1 MKTKI
6 ISITDGYINNYAWAQ
21 KTNSVPTSYSP
32 IMIAPLSSDIFYLP
46 FYPFAMETKE
56 KLPIIETQRLNAL
69 YSYNI
74 INPEQEEFLDH
85 ITNLASNICEAPIAL
100 ISLVDKDRQIF
111 KSRVG
116 IKLTGTSRDFSFCHY
131 AIQQDSI
138 YEVQDATKDKLF
150 ANNPLVTGELN
161 LRSYAG
167 VPLKEPSG
175 FKLGA
180 LCVFDHKPRK
190 LTALQ
195 VLSLNVLAT
204 AAIDYIVLK
213 KNKKSLASINDEL
226 NQFFELSPDL
236 LCIASMEGYFKK
248 ISSSFITQLGYTE
261 KELLEKPFID
271 FVHPDD
277 KQKTI
282 DIVKDLSV
290 DSKKVTFFKNRYLC
304 KNGNYIWLSW
314 NAIPD
319 PKTNQIIATARNI
332 TEVRRLGEELEK
344 KKTLEAQVNQ
354 AKIRQLSSLTTSLS
368 NEILN
373 PLNLVI
379 GFADLTLD
387 LLKDL
392 PGQDTLESKEETLDQ
407 IRADQLKIIEH
418 SRYILNIMLKMTH
431 DASFDNIP
439 SVLSRYDGHNF

>member
-1 MKTKI
+1 MKTKNT
-6 ISITDGYINNYAWAQ
+6 SIGDSRINHYTWTTQ
-21 KTNSVPTSYSP
+21 LTPTHTSYSP
-32 IMIAPLSSDIFYLP
+32 STIAPLSSDYFYLP
-46 FYPFAMETKE
+46 FYPFTMEPKE
-56 KLPIIETQRLNAL
+56 KLPINETKRLDAL

-74 INPEQEEFLDH
+74 VNNISEDFLDH
-85 ITNLASNICEAPIAL
+85 ITKLASSICETPIAL

-111 KSRVG
+111 KSKVG
-116 IKLTGTSRDFSFCHY
+116 MKLNGTSREISFCHH
-131 AIQQDSI
+131 AIKQDTI
-138 YEVQDATKDKLF
+138 FEVEDTTKNKLF
-150 ANNPLVTGELN
+150 SNNPLVTGDTN
-161 LRSYAG
+161 LRFYAG

-175 FKLGA
+175 FNLGT
-180 LCVFDHKPRK
+180 LCVLDHKPRK

-195 VLSLNVLAT
+195 LLSLNVLAT

-248 ISSSFITQLGYTE
+248 ISSSFIKQLGYTE
-261 KELLEKPFID
+261 NELLEKPFID

-282 DIVKDLSV
+282 DTVKDLSV

-344 KKTLEAQVNQ
+344 KKIQESRINQ
-354 AKIRQLSSLTTSLS
+354 AKIKQLSSLTTSLS

-387 LLKDL
+387 LLKEL
-392 PGQDTLESKEETLDQ
+392 PEQDTLESKEETLDQ

-418 SRYILNIMLKMTH
+418 SRYILNIMLKMNH
-431 DASFDNIP
+431 DANFDNIP
-439 SVLSRYDGHNF
+439 SVLNHYDEQNF

>member
-1 MKTKI
+1 M
-6 ISITDGYINNYAWAQ
+6 
-21 KTNSVPTSYSP
+21 
-32 IMIAPLSSDIFYLP
+32 
-46 FYPFAMETKE
+46 
-56 KLPIIETQRLNAL
+56 
-69 YSYNI
+69 
-74 INPEQEEFLDH
+74 
-85 ITNLASNICEAPIAL
+85 
-100 ISLVDKDRQIF
+100 
-111 KSRVG
+111 
-116 IKLTGTSRDFSFCHY
+116 
-131 AIQQDSI
+131 AI
-138 YEVQDATKDKLF
+138 
-150 ANNPLVTGELN
+150 
-161 LRSYAG
+161 
-167 VPLKEPSG
+167 
-175 FKLGA
+175 
-180 LCVFDHKPRK
+180 
-190 LTALQ
+190 
-195 VLSLNVLAT
+195 

-213 KNKKSLASINDEL
+213 KNKKSLASVNQEL
-226 NQFFELSPDL
+226 KQFFELSPDL
-236 LCIASMEGYFKK
+236 LCIASPDGYFKK

-387 LLKDL
+387 LLKEL
-392 PGQDTLESKEETLDQ
+392 PEQDTLESKEETLDQ
-407 IRADQLKIIEH
+407 IRTDQLKIIEH

-431 DASFDNIP
+431 DASFEKIP
-439 SVLSRYDGHNF
+439 SVLSRYDEQNS